1 MDKTLRVAVY
11 QMDIQWENPSENC
24 RRVARWIEREAG
36 EADLVVL
43 PEMFATGFS
52 MEPERIAQEM
62 DGEVVISM
70 RDLAVRTG
78 KAIITSIA
86 IRDHVRRTEP
96 ERGYFNRLF
105 FFTPDGVWLTYNKRH
120 RFRMGGETE
129 HYAEGSARRL
139 VVHYKG
145 FRICPLVCYDL
156 RFPVFARNRGD
167 YDLLVYVAC
176 WPEERRYAWST
187 LLRAR
192 AIENLAYVI
201 GANRCGTEPGE
212 LRYSGD
218 SAVLDFTG
226 QPIVEA
232 LPGQEAMLSTT
243 LSLNDLEA
251 FRNHF
256 PAHLDADDFTLI
268 EA

>member
-1 MDKTLRVAVY
+1 MDKELRIAVY
-11 QMDIQWENPSENC
+11 QMDIRWEEPTENC
-24 RRVARWIEREAG
+24 RRVARWVEQEAG

-52 MEPERIAQEM
+52 MEPEKIAQEM
-62 DGEVVISM
+62 DGEAVAFL

-96 ERGYFNRLF
+96 ETGYFNRLF

-120 RFRMGGETE
+120 LFRMGGEHE
-129 HYAEGSARRL
+129 RYAEGSARRL

-145 FRICPLVCYDL
+145 FRICPMICYDL

-167 YDLLVYVAC
+167 YDVLVYVAC
-176 WPEERRYAWST
+176 WPEARRYAWST

-192 AIENLAYVI
+192 AIENLAYVV
-201 GANRCGTEPGE
+201 GCNRCGEEPGG

-218 SAVLDFTG
+218 SALLDFMG
-226 QPIVEA
+226 QPIAEA
-232 LPGQEAMLSTT
+232 TPSTECMISAT
-243 LSLNDLEA
+243 LSLNELTA
-251 FRNHF
+251 FRQRF

-268 EA
+268 EE